1 MLYSVA
7 FRLFTNGSI
16 SVQRGSTKIVLM
28 ITITFRKKQWKL
40 AFKANRNK
48 PHGEYKRILSLVN
61 ST

>member
-28 ITITFRKKQWKL
+28 ITITFRKNHENWHLKL
-40 AFKANRNK
+40 TETNRM
-48 PHGEYKRILSLVN
+48 VN
-61 ST
+61 TSGFYL